1 MGFKMYVPP
10 KTMPKTIRKGMT
22 MGSLPL
28 WAWPIFGE
36 TYDIGD
42 GLPAEVTE
50 AAHAATRN
58 KLVRDAN
65 STIQRGFSWE
75 DEWDPFSVKFRKREI
90 ENATDGYDG
99 RSRNDYL
106 TNDFYSYREP
116 ENTDREKLA
125 GEFFYAVRGRYYN
138 KGASEKEDAVIN
150 VVLNANIPKKY
161 QWAVD
166 NDAFYIRSVKRDG
179 AAIHILWSNGVSES
193 FGFDEGATYLYQTI
207 KGKKSTVYALGFGWR
222 NVGDLWESIEDY
234 GKISGYNEF
243 KKHNHDEKN
252 PFSLLTS
259 PSGEILSD
267 ESGRAYIEFAMGT
280 HEYTATVPSLWTL
293 NAWLDGESKNVKS
306 ATIGDIRKGSPFT
319 RAHLEMVLALH
330 GIEVK

>member
-1 MGFKMYVPP
+1 MGFKPYVPP
-10 KTMPKTIRKGMT
+10 KTMPKTLRKGMM

-36 TYDIGD
+36 TYNIGT
-42 GLPAEVTE
+42 GLPAEVTK
-50 AAHAATRN
+50 ATPAATRN

-65 STIQRGFSWE
+65 FLVDRGDF
-75 DEWDPFSVKFRKREI
+75 DPFSVKFRKREI

-125 GEFFYAVRGRYYN
+125 SDFFYAVKERYYN

-161 QWAVD
+161 HWDVD

-179 AAIHILWSNGVSES
+179 KAIHILWSNGVSEG
-193 FGFDEGATYLYQTI
+193 FGFESGATFFYQTI
-207 KGKKSTVYALGFGWR
+207 KGKKSVVYAIGLYGRTNNDFWDGE
-222 NVGDLWESIEDY
+222 GIGLW
-234 GKISGYNEF
+234 ISGY
-243 KKHNHDEKN
+243 DEEN
-252 PFSLLTS
+252 PFKLLTS

-267 ESGRAYIEFAMGT
+267 ESGRSYVEFDIDRGDGR
-280 HEYTATVPSLWTL
+280 HFYNATIRDLYTL
-293 NAWLDGESKNVKS
+293 NWWLTENAEDIKS
-306 ATIGDIRKGSPFT
+306 ATIGDISKGSPFT
-319 RAHLEMVLALH
+319 RGHLELVLALH